1 MDCLNCHNPINSDRA
16 NKKFCSDLCKS
27 RFHRGT
33 SKTVVV
39 RPGTNPPA
47 NNQLPQTMF
56 MGLSGNAS
64 FDYIFHKTEKEN
76 DQLKLENSKLKD
88 SLETEKEKF
97 RELKLKVDT
106 QDKIAEADK
115 AVEGSKGLGGI
126 VDKVTS
132 NERLMGLA
140 EKLLIAKFGGA
151 EEGTTDDVLEGLEEN
166 KMLLQ
171 TVVNLLREK
180 DQEFLAHFIKVTQY
194 FTLNP
199 ELLIAASNNIK
210 KGKIQEKTA

>member
-1 MDCLNCHNPINSDRA
+1 
-16 NKKFCSDLCKS
+16 
-27 RFHRGT
+27 
-33 SKTVVV
+33 
-39 RPGTNPPA
+39 
-47 NNQLPQTMF
+47 
-56 MGLSGNAS
+56 
-64 FDYIFHKTEKEN
+64 
-76 DQLKLENSKLKD
+76 
-88 SLETEKEKF
+88 
-97 RELKLKVDT
+97 
-106 QDKIAEADK
+106 
-115 AVEGSKGLGGI
+115 
-126 VDKVTS
+126 
-132 NERLMGLA
+132 MGLA

-210 KGKIQEKTA
+210 KGKIQENKVQNYQNTTSFDKSKNQWCDREFYCGYRCLK